1 MDISKEISKLA
12 GRILQPVR
20 SGKDTLASAKE
31 GTAPELHVSTRS
43 FPEGGRIPERYAG
56 EAAVAPEL
64 QWTGVPRGTQ
74 EIVVLCEDPD
84 APLPKPFVHWALYGI
99 PPSAT
104 SLPESIEPGA
114 AVPGGAQQGKN
125 SLGKDGFTGPKPPPG
140 HGVHHYHFQVFALDT
155 RLPLGAGADR
165 DALVD
170 AMQGHVIAAGESVG
184 TYEVN

>member
-1 MDISKEISKLA
+1 MNLSKQVAKLA

-20 SGKDTLASAKE
+20 SGKDQLASAKE
-31 GTAPELHVSTRS
+31 GTAPELHVTTRS
-43 FPEGGRIPERYAG
+43 FSEGERIPERYAG
-56 EAAVAPEL
+56 EAGVAPEL
-64 QWTGVPRGTQ
+64 QWSGVPRGTQ

-99 PPSAT
+99 PPSSS
-104 SLPESIEPGA
+104 SLPENIEPGA
-114 AVPGGAQQGKN
+114 KLSDGAQQGQN
-125 SLGKDGFTGPKPPPG
+125 SLGKKGFTGPKPPRG
-140 HGVHHYHFQVFALDT
+140 HGVHHYHFQVFALDK

-170 AMQGHVIAAGESVG
+170 AMQGHVIAAGETVG

>member
-31 GTAPELHVSTRS
+31 GTAPQLDVTTRS

-104 SLPESIEPGA
+104 SLPESIESGA
-114 AVPGGAQQGKN
+114 ALGGGAQQGKN
-125 SLGKDGFTGPKPPPG
+125 SLGKDGFTGPKPPPDMG
-140 HGVHHYHFQVFALDT
+140 STTTTSRCLRSTCGCPWARGPT
-155 RLPLGAGADR
+155 
-165 DALVD
+165 
-170 AMQGHVIAAGESVG
+170 AMLSSTPCKGM
-184 TYEVN
+184 